1 MFFMKK
7 NILAPA
13 KLPAGLLCNLYP
25 RCAKVRPPA
34 FLLRPLR
41 LPGQALF
48 CQINGGAGPGPSKN
62 LPFL

>member
-7 NILAPA
+7 NTLTPA

-48 CQINGGAGPGPSKN
+48 CQINGGAGPGPSKK
-62 LPFL
+62 LLLL